1 MQANKKIYFASDV
14 HLGTPALKHS
24 REREL
29 LFVNWLHQIKKDAAM
44 IFLLG
49 DIFDFWFEYRKVA
62 PQGFVRVLGA
72 IAGICDSGIPVHFF
86 TGNHDIWVFDYLPR
100 ETGMIIHHEPLETEL
115 LGKKF
120 FLAHGDDL
128 GKTDK
133 KYQLLTRFFHNK
145 VAQWAFAKVHPD
157 LSFRLA
163 HYWSKNS
170 RLANDIAG
178 VGFLGEEREHQ
189 IIFARK
195 KLKEKHFDYFVLG
208 HRHIALDFQLTENC
222 KLIILGNWFKECTY
236 GVYDGNTFRLEKI
249 INKTLTKSK

>member
-1 MQANKKIYFASDV
+1 LNLSKKIYFASDV
-14 HLGTPALKHS
+14 HLGSPALKHN

-29 LFVNWLHQIKKDAAM
+29 LFVSWLHQIKKDAAI

-72 IAGICDSGIPVHFF
+72 LAEICDSGIPVHFF

-100 ETGMIIHHEPLETEL
+100 ETGMIIHREPMETEL
-115 LGKKF
+115 FGKKF

-128 GKTDK
+128 GKTDI
-133 KYQLLTRFFHNK
+133 KYQILTRFFHNK
-145 VAQWAFAKVHPD
+145 LAQWAFAKVHPD

-170 RLANDIAG
+170 RLARG
-178 VGFLGEEREHQ
+178 VEGAGFLGEEREHQ

-208 HRHIALDFQLTENC
+208 HRHIALDFQLSENS
-222 KLIILGNWFKECTY
+222 KIIILGDWFKGSTY

-249 INKTLTKSK
+249 INETLTKSN